1 MCCIKGFIS
10 TVCSLSW
17 KNIENCQNI
26 EEQKVFSK
34 AYFGTNWIIN
44 AKRRNQSCKN
54 LSSPF
59 LRPHDWVSVG
69 KFEKCAPAALT
80 MDWKVTILLR
90 IAVHVFIR
98 DWMNRFSSAACL
110 CLQSI
115 FAAEP
120 IYWADQLVGK
130 QDWQTGISW
139 GRMDQKEMRDNLGL
153 GIFHNQ
159 QMDSFVQLEGDKR
172 RLETLSKCPRATR
185 MKDMQTPK
193 YKSVTN
199 EQIAWGC

>member
-1 MCCIKGFIS
+1 MFGYCCFFGKHLLWAALLRAHISTHWRIFLWCCVCCIKGFIS

-44 AKRRNQSCKN
+44 AKRRNQCCKN

-98 DWMNRFSSAACL
+98 NWIDLAQRPVYVCSPFSP
-110 CLQSI
+110 QSRYI
-115 FAAEP
+115 
-120 IYWADQLVGK
+120 
-130 QDWQTGISW
+130 
-139 GRMDQKEMRDNLGL
+139 GR
-153 GIFHNQ
+153 
-159 QMDSFVQLEGDKR
+159 
-172 RLETLSKCPRATR
+172 
-185 MKDMQTPK
+185 
-193 YKSVTN
+193 TN
-199 EQIAWGC
+199 